1 MESEIEAQGAH
12 ARAALEWP
20 LLLDRIADRCVSR
33 ATSEYARALLPA
45 STREEAAHRLDRM
58 RDALELFNAGHP
70 LPVRE
75 FPEIGDLLERVRASG
90 VASGSEL
97 AALIR
102 VLTQASDLRAFA
114 KKHEPTGPRLAAA
127 ITSDPA
133 LDRLRERL
141 SSCIDHEGSVADRA
155 SGELG
160 RARAKVREAQGEM
173 KRRLAQLLVRFGD
186 LLQGQYYT
194 EREGRFVLPVRS
206 DAHLPVD
213 GLVHGSSASG
223 STLFVEPRELTE
235 LGNKLRL
242 AEAEAAREEAR
253 VLVDLSND
261 VKTSVEACEHA
272 FFACVVADVCA
283 AATRWADETESVVLG
298 IAENAELNLLAARH
312 PLLLRTGI
320 DVIANDI
327 TFSAGNAL
335 VISGPN
341 AGGKTVALKT
351 AGLVLWMVQAG
362 LPVPVKAESVV
373 GWFDHVLCDIGDEQ
387 SITRSLSTFSAHIQ
401 NLRQILSCATPRAL
415 ILLDEIA
422 AGTDP
427 EEGAALAGAVL
438 EELTERGAAVGVT
451 THYERLKELATQH
464 AHFHNASVGF
474 DFERMAPTFRLL
486 LGVAGPSSALA
497 VALRHGLPENVI
509 ERAKALLP
517 TESLDREHVLREL
530 SRERSELA
538 QLTQEA
544 ELERDKEQELRKSLE
559 TERHAFR
566 EQAARE
572 VANEVEALRVS
583 VRSARKELEAVRA
596 RIRGAAPDPSAFRE
610 LERGVSRI
618 AAQVAVGGEL
628 SSYGTAPAPRGPEL
642 SAASLQ
648 VGQTVFHR
656 SLGMN
661 GQVVEIA
668 DRDRVRVLV
677 GAMKLLVPI
686 SELGAASGVPKSAA
700 SQKGR
705 PVAQRARATQPK
717 PLAAPQRTQDTTLD
731 LRGERVDEA
740 LGRVDAFIDRLLARN
755 EAVGF
760 VLHGH
765 GTGALKSS
773 VRDHLRASTYVEQSR
788 PAESDEGGDAFTV
801 FWVRG

>member
-1 MESEIEAQGAH
+1 MESELEAQGAH

-20 LLLDRIADRCVSR
+20 LLLERIAERCVSR
-33 ATSEYARALLPA
+33 ATSEYVRALLPA
-45 STREEAAHRLDRM
+45 DTRAEAMHRLDRM
-58 RDALELFNAGHP
+58 RDALALFDAGHP

-90 VASGSEL
+90 VASGNEL

-102 VLTQASDLRAFA
+102 VLALASDLRAYA
-114 KKHEPTGPRLAAA
+114 KKHEPAGPHLAAA
-127 ITSDPA
+127 VSSDPA

-141 SSCIDHEGSVADRA
+141 ASCIDHEGAVADRA
-155 SGELG
+155 SPELG
-160 RARAKVREAQGEM
+160 RARAKVREAQSEM

-206 DAHLPVD
+206 DAHLRVD

-253 VLVDLSND
+253 VLVELSAE
-261 VKTSVEACEHA
+261 VGAAAEACENA
-272 FFACVVADVCA
+272 FFACVIGDLCA
-283 AATRWADETESVVLG
+283 AATRWADETDSVVVALG
-298 IAENAELNLLAARH
+298 EAAKLNLLAARH

-327 TFSAGNAL
+327 AFSAGSAL

-351 AGLVLWMVQAG
+351 AGLVLWMVRAG
-362 LPVPVKAESVV
+362 LPVPVKPESEV
-373 GWFDHVLCDIGDEQ
+373 GWFEHVLCDIGDEQ
-387 SITRSLSTFSAHIQ
+387 SITRSLSTFSAHIK
-401 NLRQILSCATPRAL
+401 NLREILACATPRSL
-415 ILLDEIA
+415 VLLDEIA

-438 EELTERGAAVGVT
+438 EALTDRGAAVGVT

-497 VALRHGLPENVI
+497 VALRHGLPESVI

-517 TESLDREHVLREL
+517 TEALDREQVLREL
-530 SRERSELA
+530 ARERGELA
-538 QLTQEA
+538 ELTEA
-544 ELERDKEQELRKSLE
+544 AARERDQEQELRKSLE

-596 RIRGAAPDPSAFRE
+596 RIRGAAPDPAAFRE
-610 LERGVSRI
+610 LERGVSRV

-628 SSYGTAPAPRGPEL
+628 SGYSAAPVPRGAEL
-642 SAASLQ
+642 SARALS

-677 GAMKLLVPI
+677 GAMKLLVPV
-686 SELGAASGVPKSAA
+686 SELGAVPKGAA
-700 SQKGR
+700 PQKGR
-705 PVAQRARATQPK
+705 PVSKRALATQPK
-717 PLAAPQRTQDTTLD
+717 PATAPQRTQDTTLD
-731 LRGERVDEA
+731 LRGERVDDA
-740 LGRVDAFIDRLLARN
+740 LGRVDTFIDRLLGRN

-773 VRDHLRASTYVEQSR
+773 VRDHLRASAYVEHSR

>member
-1 MESEIEAQGAH
+1 VESELEAQGAH

-20 LLLDRIADRCVSR
+20 LLLERIAERCVSR
-33 ATSEYARALLPA
+33 AAAGHVRALLPA
-45 STREEAAHRLDRM
+45 PTREEAARRLDRM
-58 RDALELFNAGHP
+58 RDALDLFNAGHP

-75 FPEIGDLLERVRASG
+75 FPEIGELLDRVRASG
-90 VASGSEL
+90 VASGHEL

-102 VLTQASDLRAFA
+102 VLELAADLRAYA
-114 KKHEPTGPRLAAA
+114 KKHELRAPHLSAAV
-127 ITSDPA
+127 TSDSA

-141 SSCIDHEGSVADRA
+141 SFCIDHDGAVADRA
-155 SGELG
+155 SPELG
-160 RARAKVREAQGEM
+160 RARGKVREAQGEM
-173 KRRLAQLLVRFGD
+173 KRRLAQLLVRFAD

-253 VLVDLSND
+253 VLVDLSNE
-261 VKTSVEACEHA
+261 VNASNEACESA
-272 FFACVVADVCA
+272 FFSCALADLCA
-283 AATRWADETESVVLG
+283 AASRWADETDSIVLP
-298 IAENAELNLLAARH
+298 ICEKAELNLLAARH
-312 PLLLRTGI
+312 PLLLGMGSE
-320 DVIANDI
+320 VIANDI
-327 TFSAGNAL
+327 TFSAGTAL

-351 AGLVLWMVQAG
+351 AGLVAWMVRAG
-362 LPVPVKAESVV
+362 LPVPVKQESEV
-373 GWFDHVLCDIGDEQ
+373 GWFEQVLCDIGDEQ
-387 SITRSLSTFSAHIQ
+387 SIARSLSTFSAHIR
-401 NLRQILSCATPRAL
+401 NLREILSCATPRTL
-415 ILLDEIA
+415 VLLDEIA

-427 EEGAALAGAVL
+427 EEGAALASAVL
-438 EELTERGAAVGVT
+438 EALTERGAAVGVT

-464 AHFHNASVGF
+464 EHFQNASVGF
-474 DFERMAPTFRLL
+474 DFEHMAPTFRLL
-486 LGVAGPSSALA
+486 LGVPGPSSALA
-497 VALRHGLPENVI
+497 VALRHGLPESVI

-517 TESLDREHVLREL
+517 TQAVDRENVLREL
-530 SRERSELA
+530 SRERSELTR
-538 QLTQEA
+538 LMREA
-544 ELERDKEQELRKSLE
+544 TLERDKEQELRKALE

-572 VANEVEALRVS
+572 VASEVEALRVS
-583 VRSARKELEAVRA
+583 VRAARKELEAVRA

-628 SSYGTAPAPRGPEL
+628 SGYGAAPVPRGAEL
-642 SAASLQ
+642 DVNSLR

-661 GQVVEIA
+661 GQIVELA
-668 DRDRVRVLV
+668 DRDRARVLV
-677 GAMKLLVPI
+677 GAMKLLVPL
-686 SELGAASGVPKSAA
+686 SELGAVPKSAG

-705 PVAQRARATQPK
+705 PVSQRARATLPK
-717 PLAAPQRTQDTTLD
+717 PISAPQRTQDTTLD
-731 LRGERVDEA
+731 LRGERVDDA
-740 LGRVDAFIDRLLARN
+740 LARVDTFIDRLLGRN
-755 EAVGF
+755 EPVGF

-765 GTGALKSS
+765 GTGALKAS
-773 VRDHLRASTYVEQSR
+773 VRDHLRASAYVEHSR